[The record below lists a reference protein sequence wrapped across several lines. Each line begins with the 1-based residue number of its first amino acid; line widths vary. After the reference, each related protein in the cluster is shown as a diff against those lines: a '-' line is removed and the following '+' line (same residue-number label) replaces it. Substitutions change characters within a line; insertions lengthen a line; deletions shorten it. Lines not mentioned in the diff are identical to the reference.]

1 LGKQVP
7 SSAFHTYL
15 LRTLGAAQQFF
26 LFSSNII
33 LPAFGAM
40 VDDNVLFNI
49 AAFISGLYV
58 LEAGA
63 DVFID
68 NTAEL
73 AARLNVSPTFIALL
87 TSGAEWEE
95 VRQLYRLRRRLV

>member
-1 LGKQVP
+1 M
-7 SSAFHTYL
+7 A
-15 LRTLGAAQQFF
+15 
-26 LFSSNII
+26 
-33 LPAFGAM
+33 
-40 VDDNVLFNI
+40 DDNVLFNI

-63 DVFID
+63 DVIID

-95 VRQLYRLRRRLV
+95 VSGYTNCEGGCV